1 MEFVLGDFPDASGMG
16 VGRKGEPP
24 KRPKYDI
31 IHGMNRAE
39 EIPAQASQN
48 RLKSLSIGLAET
60 AAVVIAVSMLSAIIV
75 VGLFGLE
82 GIARWSSWKPL
93 ISSSLIYLACLALF
107 QTVRLRRRN
116 PLALALQS
124 AVAVLAL
131 AAACHVVALGKGLY
145 PRHLPSPV
153 DASASAAT
161 NGLDIVSAARSQIGV
176 TVKYDPHY
184 QKLCYPNGDV
194 PRERGVCCDVVVRAL
209 RDARGMDLQQLVHED
224 MKAHFLS
231 YPSLTRW
238 RMLRPDASIDH
249 RRVLNVERFFL
260 RSGWSLEV
268 THDARN
274 YLPGDIVT
282 CLIGGEL
289 PHIMVVSDRK
299 SDGGTPLV
307 IHNVGSGAREEDR
320 LFSYVITGHHRLP

>member
-1 MEFVLGDFPDASGMG
+1 MLLM
-16 VGRKGEPP
+16 PP
-24 KRPKYDI
+24 GLKPCPCSTRPKYGI
-31 IHGMNRAE
+31 ISAVDDTARNTKPTKR
-39 EIPAQASQN
+39 N
-48 RLKSLSIGLAET
+48 RLRALSIGLAET
-60 AAVVIAVSMLSAIIV
+60 AAVAVAVAMLSAMVV

-82 GIARWSSWKPL
+82 GIARWNSWKPL
-93 ISSSLIYLACLALF
+93 LSSALIYLAFLALF
-107 QTVRLRRRN
+107 QIVRLRRRS

-145 PRHLPSPV
+145 PRRLPSPV
-153 DASASAAT
+153 SSSSSAAT
-161 NGLDIVSAARSQIGV
+161 NGLDIVSAARSQVGV
-176 TVKYDPHY
+176 TVKYDPRY
-184 QKLCYPNGDV
+184 QKLDYPNGDV

-209 RDARGMDLQQLVHED
+209 RDARGMDLQRLVHED

-249 RRVLNVERFFL
+249 RRVLNVERFFQ

-268 THDARN
+268 THDAGN

-289 PHIMVVSDRK
+289 PHIMIVSDRR

-320 LFSYVITGHHRLP
+320 LFCYVITGHHRLP